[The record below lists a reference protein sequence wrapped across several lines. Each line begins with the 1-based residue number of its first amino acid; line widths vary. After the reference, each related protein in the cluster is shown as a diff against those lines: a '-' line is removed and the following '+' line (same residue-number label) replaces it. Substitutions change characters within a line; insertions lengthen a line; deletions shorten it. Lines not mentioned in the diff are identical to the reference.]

1 MSYPSD
7 VPRDTLRGTLTQ
19 WVPRSV
25 CQTAILACLYAVPGE
40 GCWLPAKLQAFKT
53 ESHPGAL
60 GPCFLCVAASVS
72 RFGIPAILAD
82 FQFPEEAVL
91 SPARAPECPIN
102 LCHHTCP
109 PAAPCL
115 SSGFP
120 GKASASERPSPCSH
134 PDRLTLLGAFLM
146 PHSTGFARM

>member
-72 RFGIPAILAD
+72 RLGIPAILAD
-82 FQFPEEAVL
+82 LHFPEEAVL
-91 SPARAPECPIN
+91 SPARAPGMPHKPVSPHLPSCRPLLIFRFPREGV
-102 LCHHTCP
+102 
-109 PAAPCL
+109 CL
-115 SSGFP
+115 
-120 GKASASERPSPCSH
+120 GKAFPLLPPRPADPPGCFPNATQH
-134 PDRLTLLGAFLM
+134 RFC
-146 PHSTGFARM
+146 